1 MKKERGTAT
10 VEFAI
15 AILIVIVVLVATVDV
30 GRLAN
35 GFAMVRAL
43 SSEGAHYAMLHPS
56 ADSAS
61 IASYVRDRAALL
73 DTSAI
78 AVDASYFDGTTW
90 QSWQPHALPSPAPA
104 SAPVRVTVTYPWRA
118 ATSLV
123 GRIVQTSLAS
133 TSVMDALP

>member
-1 MKKERGTAT
+1 MKDERGTAAA
-10 VEFAI
+10 EFAI
-15 AILIVIVVLVATVDV
+15 AITLVIVLLVATVDL

-43 SSEGAHYAMLHPS
+43 SSEGAYYAMLHPG
-56 ADSAS
+56 ADAAA
-61 IASYVRDRAALL
+61 ITSYVRGRAALL

-78 AVDASYFDGTTW
+78 TVDAMYYDGTAW
-90 QSWQPHALPSPAPA
+90 HAWQPHALPSPAP
-104 SAPVRVTVTYPWRA
+104 SGAPVKITITYPWRA
-118 ATSLV
+118 ATTLV